1 MQLEKLVAYHKAL
14 ADPTRIRMLILLS
27 EGELNGQALA
37 QRLSVTPA
45 TITHHATKLRAASL
59 IRERRDKNTIY
70 FSLDDYFIRTSGSAT
85 ADLIYRRG
93 AEGNS
98 TESDPATAEQQ
109 EKTRASVLKSFMKTD
124 GRLKSIP
131 VQLKK
136 KLIVLEE
143 IVKQLE
149 PGRKYEEKEINEFIK
164 TFHEDFATLR
174 REFIMHQYMFRED
187 GIYELNPPE
196 LWERWETLK

>member
-14 ADPTRIRMLILLS
+14 ADPTRIRMLILLR

-85 ADLIYRRG
+85 ADLIYRHG
-93 AEGNS
+93 AEGVS
-98 TESDPATAEQQ
+98 AAVDPAIAEQQ
-109 EKTRASVLKSFMKTD
+109 DKTRASVLKSFVASD

-131 VQLKK
+131 AQLKK
-136 KLIVLEE
+136 KLIVLEDM
-143 IVKQLE
+143 VKRLE

>member
-14 ADPTRIRMLILLS
+14 ADPTRIRMLILLR

-85 ADLIYRRG
+85 ADLIYRHG
-93 AEGNS
+93 AEGVS
-98 TESDPATAEQQ
+98 AEVDPTITEQQ
-109 EKTRASVLKSFMKTD
+109 EKTRASVLKSFIASD

-131 VQLKK
+131 AQLKK

-143 IVKQLE
+143 MVKRLE
-149 PGRKYEEKEINEFIK
+149 PGCKYEEKEINEFIK

-196 LWERWETLK
+196 LWQRWETLK

>member
-27 EGELNGQALA
+27 EGELNGQTLA

-59 IRERRDKNTIY
+59 IQERRDKNTIY

-85 ADLIYRRG
+85 ADLIYRRT
-93 AEGNS
+93 AEGS
-98 TESDPATAEQQ
+98 AGEVDPTIR
-109 EKTRASVLKSFMKTD
+109 EKREKLRVSVLKNFFTTE

-131 VQLKK
+131 AQLKK

-143 IVKQLE
+143 LVQRLE
-149 PGRKYEEKEINEFIK
+149 RGRKYEEKEINTFIQ

-174 REFIMHQYMFRED
+174 REFIMHQYMFRENN
-187 GIYELNPPE
+187 IYELNPPE
-196 LWERWETLK
+196 LWQRWETLK

>member
-70 FSLDDYFIRTSGSAT
+70 FSLDDYFIRKSGTAT
-85 ADLIYRRG
+85 ADLIYRRDADG
-93 AEGNS
+93 SRIEVEPS
-98 TESDPATAEQQ
+98 VTEQR
-109 EKTRASVLKSFMKTD
+109 EKIRASALKNFFAAD

-131 VQLKK
+131 AQLKK

-143 IVKQLE
+143 LVKKLE
-149 PGRKYEEKEINEFIK
+149 PGRQYEEKEINEFIK
-164 TFHEDFATLR
+164 TFHDDFATLR
-174 REFIMHQYMFRED
+174 REFVMHQYMFRED

-196 LWERWETLK
+196 LWQRWETLK

>member
-14 ADPTRIRMLILLS
+14 ADPTRIRMLILLR

-85 ADLIYRRG
+85 ADLIYRHG
-93 AEGNS
+93 AEGVS
-98 TESDPATAEQQ
+98 AEVDPAITEQE
-109 EKTRASVLKSFMKTD
+109 EKTRASVLKSFIASD

-131 VQLKK
+131 AQLKK

-143 IVKQLE
+143 MVKRLE

-196 LWERWETLK
+196 LWQRWETLK

>member
-14 ADPTRIRMLILLS
+14 ADPTRIRMLILLR

-85 ADLIYRRG
+85 ADLIYRHG
-93 AEGNS
+93 AEGVS
-98 TESDPATAEQQ
+98 AEVDPVITEQQ
-109 EKTRASVLKSFMKTD
+109 EKTRASVLKSFIASD

-131 VQLKK
+131 AQLKK

-143 IVKQLE
+143 VVKRLE

>member
-45 TITHHATKLRAASL
+45 TITHHASKLRAASL

-70 FSLDDYFIRTSGSAT
+70 FSLDDYFIRSSGSAT
-85 ADLIYRRG
+85 AELIYRRG
-93 AEGNS
+93 AEAS
-98 TESDPATAEQQ
+98 ETAADSEMLEQR
-109 EKTRASVLKSFMKTD
+109 EKTKASVLKSFFAAD

-131 VQLKK
+131 AQLKK

-143 IVKQLE
+143 MVRRLE
-149 PGRKYEEKEINEFIK
+149 PGRKYEEREINDFIR
-164 TFHEDFATLR
+164 TFHDDFATLR
-174 REFIMHQYMFRED
+174 REFIMHQYMFREN

>member
-14 ADPTRIRMLILLS
+14 ADPTRIRILILLS

-70 FSLDDYFIRTSGSAT
+70 FSLDDYFIRTSGAAT

-93 AEGNS
+93 TERKAAEA
-98 TESDPATAEQQ
+98 DPAVAEQQ
-109 EKTRASVLKSFMKTD
+109 EKTRNSVLKSFVQAD

-131 VQLKK
+131 AQLKK

-143 IVKQLE
+143 MVKRLE
-149 PGRKYEEKEINEFIK
+149 PGRKYGEKEINEFIK

>member
-27 EGELNGQALA
+27 EGELNGQSLA
-37 QRLSVTPA
+37 KRLSVTPA
-45 TITHHATKLRAASL
+45 TITHHASKLRAASL

-70 FSLDDYFIRTSGSAT
+70 FSLDDYFIRSSGTAT
-85 ADLIYRRG
+85 AELIYRRA
-93 AEGNS
+93 AEV
-98 TESDPATAEQQ
+98 DTAEVEPSVLEQRA
-109 EKTRASVLKSFMKTD
+109 KTKAAVLKSFFTAD

-143 IVKQLE
+143 MIKQLE
-149 PGRKYEEKEINEFIK
+149 AGRKYEEKEINDFIK
-164 TFHEDFATLR
+164 TFHDDFATLR
-174 REFIMHQYMFRED
+174 REFIMHQYMFRENE
-187 GIYELNPPE
+187 IYELNPSE